1 MEQEGRVSKG
11 LEADP
16 GPGGNG
22 GFQVLSAEKY
32 GGFAGRGQTVY
43 LSKAKE
49 TKVHCIWQATES
61 RSSFLNKKRPWK
73 FQSDQEEMVQEV
85 NMLEACLVA
94 S

>member
-49 TKVHCIWQATES
+49 TKVHCI
-61 RSSFLNKKRPWK
+61 
-73 FQSDQEEMVQEV
+73 
-85 NMLEACLVA
+85 
-94 S
+94 